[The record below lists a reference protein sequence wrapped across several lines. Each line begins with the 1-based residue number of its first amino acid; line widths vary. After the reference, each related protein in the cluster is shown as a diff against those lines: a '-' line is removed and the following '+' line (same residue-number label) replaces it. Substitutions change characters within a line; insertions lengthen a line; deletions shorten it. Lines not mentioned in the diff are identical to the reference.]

1 VAFKFENLR
10 VFHYA
15 LEVNDQIC
23 NLTKK
28 FPKEELFILTSQMKR
43 AADSVVLNIA
53 EGSTM
58 QSPAE
63 FRRFLVISNRSALEI
78 IGCLYLSK
86 NRKYI
91 DDNIFKEF
99 YDKVEKLV
107 VMIQA
112 LINSIK

>member
-1 VAFKFENLR
+1 
-10 VFHYA
+10 
-15 LEVNDQIC
+15 
-23 NLTKK
+23 
-28 FPKEELFILTSQMKR
+28 MKR

>member
-1 VAFKFENLR
+1 MAFKFENLR

-15 LEVNDQIC
+15 LEVNDQVC
-23 NLTKK
+23 KLVKS

-43 AADSVVLNIA
+43 AADSVVLNIT

-78 IGCLYLSK
+78 IGCLYLSR

-107 VMIQA
+107 AMIQA